1 MHYWME
7 KGAPASKLVMGIPL
21 YGQSF
26 TTHSNLDNRVA
37 NGLNLPAIAGGEA
50 GEYTRA
56 SGFLAYY
63 EVACCFIIVLS
74 SFHHYELS
82 QALCYYLI

>member
-26 TTHSNLDNRVA
+26 TTRIQLNNRMS
-37 NGLNLPAIAGGEA
+37 NGLNLPALSGGDA

-56 SGFLAYY
+56 SGFLSYY
-63 EVACCFIIVLS
+63 EV
-74 SFHHYELS
+74 
-82 QALCYYLI
+82 

>member
-1 MHYWME
+1 MK

-26 TTHSNLDNRVA
+26 TTLSSLDDRVI
-37 NGLNLPAIAGGEA
+37 NGLNLPAMAGGEA

-63 EVACCFIIVLS
+63 EVFQILFYTFVNFINIL
-74 SFHHYELS
+74 
-82 QALCYYLI
+82 